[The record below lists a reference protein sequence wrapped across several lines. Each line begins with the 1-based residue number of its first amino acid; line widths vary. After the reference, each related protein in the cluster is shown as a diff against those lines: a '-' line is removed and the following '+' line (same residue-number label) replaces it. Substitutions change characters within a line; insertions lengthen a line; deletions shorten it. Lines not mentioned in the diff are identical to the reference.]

1 VKIPRLRPGS
11 APQVFSPLICV
22 IAQFASHLIQKAGFT
37 RKTARTGA
45 VTLIQRFGSALNLN
59 LHFHMLFLDGVYVVG
74 ANGEVEWFRWVRVP
88 TTAELTE
95 LTHTI
100 AERVGRFLQR
110 QGLLECD
117 GEQSYLA
124 AEAVDE
130 GTMDPLLVRS
140 ITYRIAV
147 GPQAGRKVSLEER
160 DHATA
165 GLQSW
170 LVGVEIKSVDAL
182 KIQLNLVFQQFPQRL
197 FYH

>member
-1 VKIPRLRPGS
+1 MKIPRLRPGS

-22 IAQFASHLIQKAGFT
+22 IPQFASHLIQKAGFT
-37 RKTARTGA
+37 RNTARTGA
-45 VTLIQRFGSALNLN
+45 LTLIQRFGSALNLN

-124 AEAVDE
+124 AEAGIPANIV
-130 GTMDPLLVRS
+130 S
-140 ITYRIAV
+140 K
-147 GPQAGRKVSLEER
+147 AG
-160 DHATA
+160 
-165 GLQSW
+165 
-170 LVGVEIKSVDAL
+170 
-182 KIQLNLVFQQFPQRL
+182 
-197 FYH
+197 